1 MAVSPLKINEG
12 LSAYRKTQHNSSN
25 LPINKTE
32 EKLAAKALNILR
44 AGDDIEVQAG
54 ASRQKAPSFS
64 SLVDTVLSKQIEKVG
79 KAENAVNQTIISNED
94 LVEVMAA
101 VNESETALQEVVAIR
116 DKFILM
122 YQEIIK
128 MPL

>member
-1 MAVSPLKINEG
+1 MPVSPLKINEG
-12 LSAYRKTQHNSSN
+12 LSAYRKTQHNFSN
-25 LPINKTE
+25 LPINKTQ
-32 EKLAAKALNILR
+32 EKITAKALDILR
-44 AGDDIEVQAG
+44 TGDDIEIQAG
-54 ASRQKAPSFS
+54 ISRQKAPSFS
-64 SLVDTVLSKQIEKVG
+64 NLVETALNKQIEKIG
-79 KAENAVNQTIISNED
+79 KAETAANQTIINNED
-94 LVEVMAA
+94 LVAVMAA